1 MTDISKE
8 RIGGEMIDDG
18 SRRSGI
24 SIKSLVSLVMLCA
37 GAWLVPSGI
46 ALHFATHEGAAR
58 WGHLFMSMH
67 NAASMLLVAAV
78 AAHLIL
84 NWKVLTRYI
93 SARAEQY
100 LQVKRELLIAVI
112 GVSGFVLLVAS
123 HALHLS

>member
-1 MTDISKE
+1 
-8 RIGGEMIDDG
+8 MIDDG